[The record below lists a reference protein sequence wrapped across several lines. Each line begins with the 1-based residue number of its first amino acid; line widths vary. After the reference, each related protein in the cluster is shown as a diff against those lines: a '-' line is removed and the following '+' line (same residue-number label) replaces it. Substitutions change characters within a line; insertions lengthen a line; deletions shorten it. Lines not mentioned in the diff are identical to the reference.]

1 MLPNVAKRTGLSVIT
16 FLGEL
21 VILDV
26 DGMVVPQS
34 RATATGKMF
43 AGEETPLISQ
53 ADVSAK

>member
-21 VILDV
+21 VIPDV

-43 AGEETPLISQ
+43 AGEGTPLISQ
-53 ADVSAK
+53 GDVSAK